1 MEQFPNSLNVSN
13 ILSFGDI
20 KKNLLL
26 QNLRKKIFKHILNN
40 NENDFFDIEKF
51 NRNPIYI
58 LPLIDIIIKEL
69 QELGWNTSYS
79 YNNTAL
85 FIYST
90 IEKPS
95 SCY

>member
-20 KKNLLL
+20 KKNL

-40 NENDFFDIEKF
+40 NENDFS
-51 NRNPIYI
+51 
-58 LPLIDIIIKEL
+58 IKEL

-79 YNNTAL
+79 YNNNTAL